1 MAISAS
7 EARAELF
14 GLIDRVNRER
24 TEIEITSKRGSAILM
39 AKSEYDSLMET
50 LYLLG
55 SAKNA
60 RRLFDAL
67 DEANAGTAVAH
78 ELADE

>member
-1 MAISAS
+1 
-7 EARAELF
+7 
-14 GLIDRVNRER
+14 
-24 TEIEITSKRGSAILM
+24 M